1 MNVSGADIMPLLQLG
16 KLRQT
21 QRSWFA
27 SVIFS
32 GELTQNPRLWIS
44 SPVAFKL
51 RVFPGLAQSNADHG
65 LALVWPLMKPGCSV
79 VNGYKW

>member
-21 QRSWFA
+21 DA

-51 RVFPGLAQSNADHG
+51 RFFPGLAQSNADHG
-65 LALVWPLMKPGCSV
+65 LALVCPLMKQGCSV